1 MAYHI
6 YGNSN
11 IARFLSV
18 VKDKS
23 PDPQYQTITL
33 TKTTNLVT
41 LRDALSKPEVGH
53 STIIVSALTNLLT
66 SKYFDDYVKMLGH
79 CTETFRNVLSWIQEG
94 RGHLDGFASQVGVY
108 SVCHLAAIIPR
119 LPKHCIFSSAIP

>member
-6 YGNSN
+6 YGDSN

-18 VKDKS
+18 VKGRN

-41 LRDALSKPEVGH
+41 LRDALSKPEECHTAIV
-53 STIIVSALTNLLT
+53 VSAITNLLT
-66 SKYFDDYVKMLGH
+66 SKYFDDYAKMMEY
-79 CTETFRNVLSWIQEG
+79 CTETFHNLLSWVQDG
-94 RGHLDGFASQVGVY
+94 RNHLDGFASQV
-108 SVCHLAAIIPR
+108 
-119 LPKHCIFSSAIP
+119 

>member
-6 YGNSN
+6 YGDSN
-11 IARFLSV
+11 IARFLSI

-33 TKTTNLVT
+33 TKTTNIVT

-53 STIIVSALTNLLT
+53 TTIIVSALTNLLT
-66 SKYFDDYVKMLGH
+66 SKYFDDYAKMLNH
-79 CTETFRNVLSWIQEG
+79 CTETFRHVLSWIQEG
-94 RGHLDGFASQVGVY
+94 RSHLDGFASQVRIY
-108 SVCHLAAIIPR
+108 SGFDFKVMDIAHEYILHR
-119 LPKHCIFSSAIP
+119 